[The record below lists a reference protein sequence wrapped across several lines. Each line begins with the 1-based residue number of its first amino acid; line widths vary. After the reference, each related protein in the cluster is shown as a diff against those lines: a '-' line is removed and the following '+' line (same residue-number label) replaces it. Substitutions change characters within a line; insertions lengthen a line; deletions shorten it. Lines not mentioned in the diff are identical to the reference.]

1 MTYDLRKPEVIK
13 LECPFCGKQTVK
25 AIHYP
30 SMLQASSSRSAAA
43 GRKIKYYRTKEK
55 YEIASGCSACGKSEK
70 EIQKALKKRSV
81 KDYTKRI
88 EELRKAGLPT
98 EITHKV
104 RSKGFVQE

>member
-1 MTYDLRKPEVIK
+1 MRSMTYELKKPEVIK
-13 LECPFCGKQTVK
+13 VECPFCGKKAVK
-25 AIHYP
+25 AIYYP
-30 SMLQASSSRSAAA
+30 SMLQALSSQSAAA

-55 YEIASGCSACGKSEK
+55 YEIVSGCSACGKSEK

-98 EITHKV
+98 EITMRV
-104 RSKGFVQE
+104 E